1 MSFYRRPRLAAGR
14 SLQTCRPRFPAC
26 SGKDMATMD
35 QANVNMRAITI
46 YLLSETI
53 TCTVYSTTALLF
65 YRVSLDE
72 YCTTRPQ
79 QEMKHAR
86 HFS

>member
-1 MSFYRRPRLAAGR
+1 MSSYRRPRLAAGR

-53 TCTVYSTTALLF
+53 TCTVYSTTALLSTESH
-65 YRVSLDE
+65 RMSIV
-72 YCTTRPQ
+72 T
-79 QEMKHAR
+79 HA
-86 HFS
+86 HSKK